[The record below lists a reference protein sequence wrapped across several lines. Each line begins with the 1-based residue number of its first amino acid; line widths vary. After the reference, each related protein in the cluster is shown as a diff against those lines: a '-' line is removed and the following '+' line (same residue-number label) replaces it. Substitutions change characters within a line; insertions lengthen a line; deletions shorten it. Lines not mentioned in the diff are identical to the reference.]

1 MEVPG
6 INKPKTIKRKSENED
21 SKMKLSFRIIWIITG
36 LILGQFFSFAQE
48 EESAELYL
56 EDYTDE
62 FQEAFF
68 EALKQKGI
76 ENYDKAINLFLD
88 CKRLEPANT
97 VVDYELAKVYLLEKN
112 YVSALEYSLES
123 VVSEPENYWY
133 LNMLIDILRSQ
144 GRSADEV
151 KDRIPY
157 NNETLKENLALIY
170 YKRRDYNNALEVLKE
185 LKNVSFAD
193 KLESKIKDSIDQ
205 VSRKAAEKK
214 PEVQAEDPFG
224 TYKLQ
229 LERLLSEQNYVQ
241 MEEMAAEALEM
252 FPSQPYFYYMMGK
265 ALAMNNKNSEA
276 TKVLESAL
284 DFLLDETDLSN
295 DIYRELSNAYRALG
309 NLNKA
314 NMYLSKIKNGS

>member
-1 MEVPG
+1 
-6 INKPKTIKRKSENED
+6 
-21 SKMKLSFRIIWIITG
+21 MKLSFRIIWSTMC
-36 LILGQFFSFAQE
+36 LILGQFICIAQE

-62 FQEAFF
+62 FQEVFF

-88 CKRLEPANT
+88 CKRLEPDNT

-112 YVSALEYSLES
+112 FVSALEYSLES

-133 LNMLIDILRSQ
+133 LNMLVDILRGQ
-144 GRSADEV
+144 GRSVDEI

-157 NNETLKENLALIY
+157 DNELLKENLALIY
-170 YKRRDYNNALEVLKE
+170 YKRSDYNNALKVLKE
-185 LKNVSFAD
+185 LENESFAD

-205 VSRKAAEKK
+205 VSRTATEKK
-214 PEVQAEDPFG
+214 PEVKTENPFDNF
-224 TYKLQ
+224 KSQ
-229 LERLLSEQNYVQ
+229 LEGLLSDKNFVH
-241 MEEMAAEALEM
+241 MEEVAAEALEM
-252 FPSQPYFYYMMGK
+252 FPSQPSFYYMMGK
-265 ALAMNNKNSEA
+265 ALAMNNKHSEA
-276 TKVLESAL
+276 TRVLESAL
-284 DFLLDETDLSN
+284 DFLLDDTELAN
-295 DIYRELSNAYRALG
+295 DIYRELSSAYRALG